1 MKTARMS
8 LLVPL
13 MMFAGAAWAGDAQT
27 RDVPDF
33 HSIEVGHGIKAE
45 LKVGPR
51 SVRVEGPAD
60 LLSRLELEVE
70 DGELATKVERK
81 GLRDAFNG
89 GKVRLFITVPR
100 LEEVSVSG
108 GGSAQGEV
116 ATSEDFSIEASGGAT
131 IDLRGIDTRK
141 LDLEASGGGTV
152 QLEGRAKQ
160 LDIEASGGAVV
171 KAMKLAGLKDLE
183 VEASGGAQVEADPSE
198 SLEVQASGGTT
209 VKCVSRPDRTQVQAS
224 GGSRVLYAKD

>member
-1 MKTARMS
+1 MKTARKS

-13 MMFAGAAWAGDAQT
+13 MMFAGTALAGDAQT

-33 HSIEVGHGIKAE
+33 HSIELSHGIKAQ
-45 LKVGPR
+45 LKVGPK

-60 LLSRLELEVE
+60 LVSRLELEVE

-81 GLRDAFNG
+81 GILNSFNG
-89 GKVRLFITVPR
+89 SKIRLFITVPR

-108 GGSAQGEV
+108 GGSVEGEV
-116 ATSEDFSIEASGGAT
+116 STSEDFSIEASGGAS

-171 KAMKLAGLKDLE
+171 KAMKLKGLRDLD
-183 VEASGGAQVEADPSE
+183 VEASGGAEVEADPSE
-198 SLEVQASGGTT
+198 SLQVEASGGTT
-209 VKCVSRPDRTQVQAS
+209 VKCVSRPNRTQVQAS
-224 GGSRVLYAKD
+224 GGSRVIYAKD